1 MNLADLNKSLQTSW
15 ETKGHLYAKEIKA
28 MIEAGELPGPDNRN
42 GEKPADDRNEL
53 ALEVL
58 SLLKKANKEGT
69 IEPFRTQFPPAYAPF
84 INIIQEQGQSI
95 ENLTFISDNTIAF
108 VIGTAYEKRKA
119 YILSDRTV
127 VRLNDAI
134 QSIGKSPQN
143 GIFAIAD
150 NNSVITYKGWRE
162 KKIFDFK
169 LPEVKELAISQ
180 IIPFNDGL
188 SVLLISSEGI
198 YLLTTRGNSMIHPVP
213 DPDDKEWA
221 SYIDMEHAALSN
233 DNTFIALGD
242 QCSAHRILNRYGQEI
257 AAIAPQSSYPHYAL
271 FSKDGQ
277 QVVLNSCHF
286 YNGITIGVHTSNIH
300 ALQTEAY
307 TDNYKH
313 TVIDKSSRIY
323 TAVATSTYYIFG
335 DTAGYIK
342 AFDKEG
348 NNLWYY
354 FLGDTIISMTLSDDE
369 KTLWVASC
377 SGMIH
382 TLKLNAGQRD
392 NHIIGNGN
400 HYEEFRIIFWKYE
413 PHHLIW

>member
-1 MNLADLNKSLQTSW
+1 MNLADMNKSLQTSW
-15 ETKGHLYAKEIKA
+15 EAKGHLYANEIKA

-42 GEKPADDRNEL
+42 GEKPADDRCEL

-69 IEPFRTQFPPAYAPF
+69 IDTFRTQFSPAYAPF
-84 INIIQEQGQSI
+84 LHIIQEQGQSI
-95 ENLTFISDNTIAF
+95 ENLCFISDNTIAF

-127 VRLNDAI
+127 VRLNDTI
-134 QSIGKSPQN
+134 QSIGKSLQN

-150 NNSVITYKGWRE
+150 NNSVITYKGWRG
-162 KKIFDFK
+162 KKIFEFK
-169 LPEVKELAISQ
+169 LPEGEEPAISQ
-180 IIPFNDGL
+180 VIPFNDGL

-198 YLLTTRGNSMIHPVP
+198 YLLTTRGNTMIHPIP
-213 DPDDKEWA
+213 DADDQEWT
-221 SYIDMEHAALSN
+221 SYIDMEHATLSH

-257 AAIAPQSSYPHYAL
+257 AAIAPQSTYPHYAL

-286 YNGITIGVHTSNIH
+286 YNGITIGVPTSDIH
-300 ALQTEAY
+300 GLQTETY

-335 DTAGYIK
+335 DAAGYIK

-400 HYEEFRIIFWKYE
+400 HYEEFRIIFWKNE